1 MAEPGG
7 LPSMGS
13 HGVGHDWSD
22 LAAAAAAPVL
32 QVGSLPT
39 ELSGKS
45 TEEGEKKTQRLC
57 LGKLVLSRS
66 QSEKDEVAEENKE
79 ENKQVGEQSQDNIV
93 S

>member
-7 LPSMGS
+7 LPSMGL

-32 QVGSLPT
+32 QADSLPT

-79 ENKQVGEQSQDNIV
+79 ENKQVGEQSQENIV